1 MNNGPLSGLRVLE
14 FGQIAAGPFSGML
27 LADLGADVV
36 KIERPDGGDGMRGW
50 PPLVSNSE
58 SGERFSGGFA
68 ALNRNKRSV
77 AINLKDPHSL
87 RRLRDLCERA
97 DVIVENFRPGVL
109 ARLGLGYKALSQSN
123 SRLVYCS
130 LSGYGQS
137 GPYSQKGAFDVTIQ
151 AISGV
156 MSVTGNRDGPPVKCG
171 VPISD
176 FAAGL
181 YASYSIVAATYKASR
196 TGVGAYID
204 CSMLGAVLGIA
215 ALQHSEYFCTSVPP
229 RRLGS
234 AHPQNA
240 PYQGFDAADGS
251 FVVAAGNQEL
261 WHELCVAVGNPDLE
275 NDPRFR
281 TQELRAK
288 NQLQLAGL
296 LQSIFAERRRA
307 EWLSSL
313 DARGIPCAPVND
325 FSEIFADPHVDFMG
339 LVHDLQLPNAVKMK
353 TVGFPVSMTGY
364 SFGIQRPPPPLGK
377 HTEEVFGEWLGEDQN
392 EQCTA
397 F

>member
-1 MNNGPLSGLRVLE
+1 
-14 FGQIAAGPFSGML
+14 
-27 LADLGADVV
+27 
-36 KIERPDGGDGMRGW
+36 
-50 PPLVSNSE
+50 
-58 SGERFSGGFA
+58 
-68 ALNRNKRSV
+68 
-77 AINLKDPHSL
+77 
-87 RRLRDLCERA
+87 
-97 DVIVENFRPGVL
+97 
-109 ARLGLGYKALSQSN
+109 
-123 SRLVYCS
+123 
-130 LSGYGQS
+130 
-137 GPYSQKGAFDVTIQ
+137 
-151 AISGV
+151 

-296 LQSIFAERRRA
+296 LQPIFAERRRA
-307 EWLSSL
+307 EWLSAL

-325 FSEIFADPHVDFMG
+325 FSEIFADSHVEFMG
-339 LVHDLQLPNAVKMK
+339 LVHELHLPNAVKMK
-353 TVGFPVSMTGY
+353 TVGFPVSITGY

-377 HTEEVFGEWLGEDQN
+377 HTEEVFGEWLREDQN

-397 F
+397 V

>member
-1 MNNGPLSGLRVLE
+1 
-14 FGQIAAGPFSGML
+14 ML

-77 AINLKDPHSL
+77 AIDLKDPHSL
-87 RRLRDLCERA
+87 RRLRNLCDRA
-97 DVIVENFRPGVL
+97 DVIIENFRPGVL
-109 ARLGLGYKALSQSN
+109 ARLGLSYKALSQSN

-181 YASYSIVAATYKASR
+181 YASYSIVAATYNASR

-215 ALQHSEYFCTSVPP
+215 ALQHSDYFCTSVPP

-251 FVVAAGNQEL
+251 FVLAAGNQQL
-261 WHELCVAVGNPDLE
+261 WHELCIAVGNPDLE
-275 NDPRFR
+275 NDPRFG

-288 NQLQLAGL
+288 NQLQLAEL
-296 LQSIFAERRRA
+296 LQSIFAERHRA
-307 EWLSSL
+307 EWLSAF

-325 FSEIFADPHVDFMG
+325 FSEIFADPHVESMG
-339 LVHDLQLPNAVKMK
+339 LVHELQLPNAVKMK

-364 SFGIQRPPPPLGK
+364 SFGIRRPPPPLGK
-377 HTEEVFGEWLGEDQN
+377 HTEEVFGEWLGEEQN
-392 EQCTA
+392 EQCA
-397 F
+397 AV

>member
-171 VPISD
+171 VPITD

-296 LQSIFAERRRA
+296 LQSVFAERRRA

>member
-87 RRLRDLCERA
+87 WRLRNLCDRA

-109 ARLGLGYKALSQSN
+109 ARLGLSYKALSQSN

-307 EWLSSL
+307 EWLSAL

-325 FSEIFADPHVDFMG
+325 FREIFADPHVEFMG
-339 LVHDLQLPNAVKMK
+339 LVHELQLPNAVKMK

-397 F
+397 L